1 MDLNYFDSVSF
12 PKSCCCRLHVIRS
25 VLSFLCYVKV
35 CQRLPEYGVHFH
47 RVLPEKRSLT
57 GIMLGIYSKGVLIF
71 EVLNGNRT
79 PVLRFPWRDTKTISF
94 TVRCLHL
101 VEITR
106 PCWSFPEKTKR
117 FCFRLFSH
125 GIIWSVS
132 NTPYVFV
139 FLYGRKRRFACR
151 TLRTGSNIC
160 FRQIVRR
167 PASICCICARPSTNS
182 TCT

>member
-1 MDLNYFDSVSF
+1 M
-12 PKSCCCRLHVIRS
+12 IRA

-101 VEITR
+101 RRSGKSKEVLLQAVFT
-106 PCWSFPEKTKR
+106 
-117 FCFRLFSH
+117 
-125 GIIWSVS
+125 WSV
-132 NTPYVFV
+132 TPLMSLCFCMVEKEDLLAEHF
-139 FLYGRKRRFACR
+139 GRDQTSVSDR
-151 TLRTGSNIC
+151 
-160 FRQIVRR
+160 
-167 PASICCICARPSTNS
+167 
-182 TCT
+182 